1 MAKQQY
7 TASSCSLSSS
17 MCCCNALAKM
27 HESFLAKFRVIRT
40 KANRDTNVITLD
52 GDNNNDIILHE
63 EADED
68 EAIAQPCTSSAGQQP
83 RPIGGGGTADEL
95 QQEAEDNESV
105 LQLNGAES
113 PTPGGGGTL
122 GYEILAEDSKTPAP
136 FYEMMSESELNAEL
150 AKYGHGPMGKRAA
163 VRLLNRIYEATH
175 PVISSDTPIPRK
187 VRRALATDDGGGDK
201 NAAAERQR
209 ERRTKQKIG
218 QMLRVANKNAGT
230 ETTRNCAKENDDDCD
245 ADGCANNNAKENCAG
260 QMAAPTM
267 DKQQQRHGQQQ
278 QRGAVDATATTD
290 GGEAELTKCFLNWL
304 RSAENSKLYNE
315 LLSLNPVLI
324 DRLFAEF
331 GTEMKRLKA
340 SRERMAQMLDK
351 LGITY
356 CLRNVPGNNYET

>member
-1 MAKQQY
+1 MARQLQS
-7 TASSCSLSSS
+7 TASSYCSSSS

-27 HESFLAKFRVIRT
+27 HESFVAKFRVIRAQ
-40 KANRDTNVITLD
+40 ANCGTNVITLD

-63 EADED
+63 EADEV
-68 EAIAQPCTSSAGQQP
+68 EAIAQPCTSSARQQP
-83 RPIGGGGTADEL
+83 RPIGCGGTADEL
-95 QQEAEDNESV
+95 QQEAAEDNESV
-105 LQLNGAES
+105 LLNGAES
-113 PTPGGGGTL
+113 PTPGAGTL

-163 VRLLNRIYEATH
+163 IRLLNRIYEATH

-201 NAAAERQR
+201 NGAAERQR

-218 QMLRVANKNAGT
+218 QMLRLANKNAET
-230 ETTRNCAKENDDDCD
+230 ETIGNCAKENDDDCRG
-245 ADGCANNNAKENCAG
+245 DGCANNAKENGAG
-260 QMAAPTM
+260 QMAAPTS
-267 DKQQQRHGQQQ
+267 DKQRHGQQQ
-278 QRGAVDATATTD
+278 QRGAVDATATTTTD

-324 DRLFAEF
+324 DRLFTEF

-340 SRERMAQMLDK
+340 SRERMAQMLDS

-356 CLRNVPGNNYET
+356 CLRTVPGNNYET